1 MKRHGCSI
9 IFVNEKSQILLFL
22 RDDLPH
28 IPYPNTWDV
37 PGGHVEEGETA
48 AQCIV
53 REMKEEM
60 GLDLEGFD
68 LFSVREFTDRV
79 EHTFWK
85 RTVLNIDEISLQEGQ
100 GLKWFTEQEARA
112 TTLAYGFNEIVA
124 DFYAEAPFL
133 KAREPSERRKRCQTC
148 PDRSAPCKHF

>member
-1 MKRHGCSI
+1 MKRDGSSI
-9 IFVNEKSQILLFL
+9 IFVNEQRQILLFL

-60 GLDLEGFD
+60 GLDLAGFE
-68 LFSVREFTDRV
+68 LFSVKEFSDRI

-85 RTVLNIDEISLQEGQ
+85 AADLNIDEISLQEGQ
-100 GLKWFTEQEARA
+100 CLKWFSEKEAEA
-112 TTLAYGFNEIVA
+112 TPLAYGFNEIVA
-124 DFYAEAPFL
+124 DFYA
-133 KAREPSERRKRCQTC
+133 KRL
-148 PDRSAPCKHF
+148 F

>member
-1 MKRHGCSI
+1 MKRDGSSI
-9 IFVNEKSQILLFL
+9 LFVNEQRQILLFL

-60 GLDLEGFD
+60 GLDLAGFE
-68 LFSVREFTDRV
+68 LFSVKEFSDRM

-85 RTVLNIDEISLQEGQ
+85 AADLNIDEISLQEGQ
-100 GLKWFTEQEARA
+100 CLKWFSEKEAEA
-112 TTLAYGFNEIVA
+112 TPLAYGFNEIVA
-124 DFYAEAPFL
+124 DFYA
-133 KAREPSERRKRCQTC
+133 KRL
-148 PDRSAPCKHF
+148 F

>member
-1 MKRHGCSI
+1 MKRQGCSI
-9 IFVNEKSQILLFL
+9 LFVNEQRQILLFL

-37 PGGHVEEGETA
+37 PGGHVEEDETP

-60 GLDLEGFD
+60 GLHLDGFD
-68 LFSVREFTDRV
+68 LFSVKEFSDRI

-85 RTVLNIDEISLQEGQ
+85 RSDLKIEEISLQEGQ
-100 GLKWFTEQEARA
+100 CLKWFSEEEAKA
-112 TTLAYGFNEIVA
+112 TVLAYGFNEIVA
-124 DFYAEAPFL
+124 EFFAKAPFL
-133 KAREPSERRKRCQTC
+133 KP
-148 PDRSAPCKHF
+148 

>member
-1 MKRHGCSI
+1 MKRQGCSI
-9 IFVNEKSQILLFL
+9 LFVNEQRQILLFL

-60 GLDLEGFD
+60 GYDLEG
-68 LFSVREFTDRV
+68 LQIFSVKEFSDRV

-85 RTVLNIDEISLQEGQ
+85 SADLNIDEISLQEGQ
-100 GLKWFTEQEARA
+100 CLKWFSEEEAKA
-112 TTLAYGFNEIVA
+112 TALAYGFDEIVA
-124 DFYAEAPFL
+124 DFYAKAPFL
-133 KAREPSERRKRCQTC
+133 RR
-148 PDRSAPCKHF
+148 

>member
-1 MKRHGCSI
+1 MKRQGCSI
-9 IFVNEKSQILLFL
+9 LFVNEQRQILLFL

-37 PGGHVEEGETA
+37 PGGHVEQGETA

-60 GLDLEGFD
+60 GLDLAGFE
-68 LFSVREFTDRV
+68 LFSVKEFSDRI

-85 RTVLNIDEISLQEGQ
+85 AADLNIDEISLQEGQ
-100 GLKWFTEQEARA
+100 CLKWFSEKEAEA
-112 TTLAYGFNEIVA
+112 TPLAYGFNEIVA
-124 DFYAEAPFL
+124 DFYA
-133 KAREPSERRKRCQTC
+133 KRL
-148 PDRSAPCKHF
+148 F

>member
-1 MKRHGCSI
+1 MKREGSSI
-9 IFVNEKSQILLFL
+9 VFVNEQRQILLFL

-60 GLDLEGFD
+60 GLDLAGFE
-68 LFSVREFTDRV
+68 LFSVRECSDRI
-79 EHTFWK
+79 EYTFWK
-85 RTVLNIDEISLQEGQ
+85 AADLNIDEISLQEGQ
-100 GLKWFTEQEARA
+100 CLKWFSEEEAKA
-112 TTLAYGFNEIVA
+112 TALAYGFNEIVA
-124 DFYAEAPFL
+124 DFYAKASFL
-133 KAREPSERRKRCQTC
+133 RR
-148 PDRSAPCKHF
+148 

>member
-1 MKRHGCSI
+1 MKRQGSSI
-9 IFVNEKSQILLFL
+9 LFVNEKRQILLFL

-60 GLDLEGFD
+60 GLDLEGVE
-68 LFSVREFTDRV
+68 LFSVKEFSDRF
-79 EHTFWK
+79 EYTFWK
-85 RTVLNIDEISLQEGQ
+85 RADLNIEDIVLQEGQ
-100 GLKWFTEQEARA
+100 RLQWFTEQEAGA
-112 TTLAYGFNEIVA
+112 TALAYGFNEIVA
-124 DFYAEAPFL
+124 DFYAKAPFL
-133 KAREPSERRKRCQTC
+133 RR
-148 PDRSAPCKHF
+148 

>member
-1 MKRHGCSI
+1 MKREGSSI
-9 IFVNEKSQILLFL
+9 LFVNEQRQILLFL

-60 GLDLEGFD
+60 GLDLAGFE
-68 LFSVREFTDRV
+68 LFSVREFSDRM
-79 EHTFWK
+79 EYTFWK
-85 RTVLNIDEISLQEGQ
+85 AADLNIDEISLQEGQ
-100 GLKWFTEQEARA
+100 CLKWFSEEEAKA
-112 TTLAYGFNEIVA
+112 AALAYGFNEIVA
-124 DFYAEAPFL
+124 DFYAKAPFL
-133 KAREPSERRKRCQTC
+133 RR
-148 PDRSAPCKHF
+148 

>member
-1 MKRHGCSI
+1 MKRDGSSI
-9 IFVNEKSQILLFL
+9 LFVNEQRQILLFL

-60 GLDLEGFD
+60 GLDLAGFE
-68 LFSVREFTDRV
+68 LFSVKEFSDRI

-85 RTVLNIDEISLQEGQ
+85 AADLNIDEISLQEGQ
-100 GLKWFTEQEARA
+100 CLKWFSEKEAEA
-112 TTLAYGFNEIVA
+112 TPLAYGFNEIVA
-124 DFYAEAPFL
+124 DFYA
-133 KAREPSERRKRCQTC
+133 KRL
-148 PDRSAPCKHF
+148 F

>member
-1 MKRHGCSI
+1 MKRDGSSI
-9 IFVNEKSQILLFL
+9 LFVNEQKQILLFL

-60 GLDLEGFD
+60 GLDLAGFE
-68 LFSVREFTDRV
+68 LFSVKEFSDRV

-85 RTVLNIDEISLQEGQ
+85 AADLNIDEISLQEGQ
-100 GLKWFTEQEARA
+100 RLKWFSEKEAEA
-112 TTLAYGFNEIVA
+112 TPLAYGFNEIVA
-124 DFYAEAPFL
+124 DFYA
-133 KAREPSERRKRCQTC
+133 KRL
-148 PDRSAPCKHF
+148 F

>member
-1 MKRHGCSI
+1 MKRDGSSI
-9 IFVNEKSQILLFL
+9 LFVNEQRQILLFL

-60 GLDLEGFD
+60 GLDLAGFE
-68 LFSVREFTDRV
+68 LFSVKEFSDRI

-85 RTVLNIDEISLQEGQ
+85 AADLNIDEISLQEGQ
-100 GLKWFTEQEARA
+100 CLKWFSEKEAEA
-112 TTLAYGFNEIVA
+112 TPLAYGFNEIVA
-124 DFYAEAPFL
+124 GFYA
-133 KAREPSERRKRCQTC
+133 KRL
-148 PDRSAPCKHF
+148 F

>member
-1 MKRHGCSI
+1 MKRQGCSI
-9 IFVNEKSQILLFL
+9 LFVNEQRQILLFL

-60 GLDLEGFD
+60 GLDLQGFE
-68 LFSVREFTDRV
+68 LFSVKEFSDRI
-79 EHTFWK
+79 EYTFWEAAD
-85 RTVLNIDEISLQEGQ
+85 LNVDEISLQEGQ
-100 GLKWFTEQEARA
+100 CLRWFSEEKAKA
-112 TTLAYGFNEIVA
+112 TALAYGFNEIVA
-124 DFYAEAPFL
+124 DFYAKAPFL
-133 KAREPSERRKRCQTC
+133 RR
-148 PDRSAPCKHF
+148 

>member
-1 MKRHGCSI
+1 MKRQGSSI
-9 IFVNEKSQILLFL
+9 LFVNELRQILLFL

-37 PGGHVEEGETA
+37 PGGHVEEDETP

-60 GLDLEGFD
+60 GLDLERFE
-68 LFSVREFTDRV
+68 LFSAKEFNDRI

-85 RTVLNIDEISLQEGQ
+85 SVDLNIEEISLQEGQ
-100 GLKWFTEQEARA
+100 SLRWFSEEEAGA
-112 TTLAYGFNEIVA
+112 TVLAYGFNEIVA
-124 DFYAEAPFL
+124 EFYAKAPFL
-133 KAREPSERRKRCQTC
+133 RR
-148 PDRSAPCKHF
+148 

>member
-1 MKRHGCSI
+1 MKREGSSI
-9 IFVNEKSQILLFL
+9 LFVNEQRQILLFL

-28 IPYPNTWDV
+28 VPYPNTWDV

-60 GLDLEGFD
+60 GLDLAGFE
-68 LFSVREFTDRV
+68 LFSVKEFSDRI

-85 RTVLNIDEISLQEGQ
+85 AADLNIDEISLQEGQ
-100 GLKWFTEQEARA
+100 CLKWFSEKEAEA
-112 TTLAYGFNEIVA
+112 TPLAYGFNEIVA
-124 DFYAEAPFL
+124 DFYAKAPFL
-133 KAREPSERRKRCQTC
+133 RR
-148 PDRSAPCKHF
+148 

>member
-1 MKRHGCSI
+1 MKRQGSSI
-9 IFVNEKSQILLFL
+9 LFVNELRQILLFL

-37 PGGHVEEGETA
+37 PGGHVEEDETP

-60 GLDLEGFD
+60 GLDLERFE
-68 LFSVREFTDRV
+68 LFSVKKFNDRV

-85 RTVLNIDEISLQEGQ
+85 SVDLNIDEISLQEGQ
-100 GLKWFTEQEARA
+100 RLRWFSEEDAGA
-112 TTLAYGFNEIVA
+112 TVLAYGFNEIVA
-124 DFYAEAPFL
+124 EFYAKAPFL
-133 KAREPSERRKRCQTC
+133 RR
-148 PDRSAPCKHF
+148 

>member
-1 MKRHGCSI
+1 MQGNPHHNFMKREGSSI
-9 IFVNEKSQILLFL
+9 VFVNEQRQILLFL

-60 GLDLEGFD
+60 GLDLEGFE
-68 LFSVREFTDRV
+68 LFSVREFSGRI
-79 EHTFWK
+79 EYTFWK
-85 RTVLNIDEISLQEGQ
+85 AADLNIDEISLQEGQ
-100 GLKWFTEQEARA
+100 CLKWFSEEEAKA
-112 TTLAYGFNEIVA
+112 TALAYGFNEIVA
-124 DFYAEAPFL
+124 DFYAKAPFL
-133 KAREPSERRKRCQTC
+133 KR
-148 PDRSAPCKHF
+148 

>member
-1 MKRHGCSI
+1 MKRQGCSI
-9 IFVNEKSQILLFL
+9 LFVNEQSQVLLFL

-60 GLDLEGFD
+60 GLDLEGFE
-68 LFSVREFTDRV
+68 LFSTKEFSDRT

-85 RTVLNIDEISLQEGQ
+85 LANLNIDAIPLQEGQ
-100 GLKWFTEQEARA
+100 RLRWFSEGEAKA
-112 TTLAYGFNEIVA
+112 TTLAYGFNEIVEE
-124 DFYAEAPFL
+124 FYAKAPFL
-133 KAREPSERRKRCQTC
+133 RR
-148 PDRSAPCKHF
+148 